1 MTRCEKCGNLHKT
14 LVKKDTYVKVDTLAT
29 GVITNI
35 KLIKKELLQ
44 DDVIKSSRYYDD
56 LKNGIQNCL
65 TSINLIIGLVKELS

>member
-1 MTRCEKCGNLHKT
+1 MTRCEKCGNLQKT
-14 LVKKDTYVKVDTLAT
+14 LVKKDTYVKIDTLAN

-44 DDVIKSSRYYDD
+44 DDKVKSSRYHDD

-65 TSINLIIGLVKELS
+65 TSVNLLVGLVKELS